1 MKRLHILI
9 VLFFLLFDPN
19 NLFGQKHTGKN
30 RLFFSSGAGAVYSFF
45 EYGDPNFP
53 MLYGEYTVD
62 KKTVGRFFDFEIGY
76 QLNRLTSLSL
86 RLSDHKF
93 SKSFNVKETIRNSN
107 YDYTLIGKLYRNQF
121 YWQLLLNKAL
131 LSKHNYSFG
140 ASSGVLIINDSQQF
154 SAQALGIQGFSN
166 AIASFHEYPSLEFGV
181 PVSLFYERQIK
192 DNVSFGIK
200 AQAYILISVGSFESI
215 SLNPYIRVS
224 L

>member
-1 MKRLHILI
+1 MKR
-9 VLFFLLFDPN
+9 FSFLLFYFFCIN
-19 NLFGQKHTGKN
+19 NLYAQKDTSRS

-53 MLYGEYTVD
+53 MLYGQYTVD

-76 QLNRLTSLSL
+76 QLNRLTSLSF

-93 SKSFNVKETIRNSN
+93 SKNFNVEETIRNSN
-107 YDYTLIGKLYRNQF
+107 YEYTLIGKLYRNQF
-121 YWQLLLNKAL
+121 YWQLLLNRTF

-140 ASSGVLIINDSQQF
+140 ASTGVLFANDSQQF
-154 SAQALGIQGFSN
+154 SAQDPGVQGFSN
-166 AIASFHEYPSLEFGV
+166 ALASFHEYPSLEFGI
-181 PVSLFYERQIK
+181 PVSLFYERLIK
-192 DNVSFGIK
+192 NNVSFGIK
-200 AQAYILISVGSFESI
+200 AQAYILVSVGSFESI